1 VSVLLVLIAAGS
13 GQDPPRWPLLIVM
26 AVGVAILRWR
36 RSIGR
41 GIGSLY
47 GTEFPP
53 NPDPAPSPAEQDMA
67 QMFWSFAMLVTGIFM
82 VVVPLAVLVGI

>member
-1 VSVLLVLIAAGS
+1 MS
-13 GQDPPRWPLLIVM
+13 GLWAFLADDQPRWPLLVTM
-26 AVGVAILRWR
+26 AAGVAILRWR

-53 NPDPAPSPAEQDMA
+53 NPDPAPSRAKKEMA
-67 QMFWSFAMLVTGIFM
+67 QMFWSFAMLVAGVFM
-82 VVVPLAVLVGI
+82 VIAPLAVLVGV